1 MSDPLKPDRA
11 LLCKLGSIAIHVEE
25 HLSANGQPVD
35 LDSAISIINDEQV
48 QVWLY
53 DMNALAL
60 LPIKR

>member
-11 LLCKLGSIAIHVEE
+11 LLAKLGSLAVHLEE
-25 HLSANGQPVD
+25 WKGDHAHYADLTAALSI
-35 LDSAISIINDEQV
+35 LEDEQV

-60 LPIKR
+60 LPVKR